1 MPVDGLGSDAGRQSL
16 TDVGAA
22 DVRARRKAGA
32 TRTPP
37 ARRDADPIAPTS
49 ANEPARDAPP
59 TPRAHARGER
69 LVAISALAVLAIAAL
84 FFVERI
90 GSLVGAPAPAPFTP
104 PALDLKTLPVDPV
117 AAPPSTPSTTAPTSR
132 ATPPA
137 RVANARPRATAIA
150 KVRKPPS
157 RPVAQARQAPIVL
170 ASAEPWLLDATVP
183 TRWERMQDEVI
194 ACADEPFFLDAVVCD
209 QRVRHRYCDDWW
221 GRADACP
228 SGRTADYGN

>member
-22 DVRARRKAGA
+22 GARAPRKAGA
-32 TRTPP
+32 TRKP
-37 ARRDADPIAPTS
+37 APRRGADPIAPTS
-49 ANEPARDAPP
+49 VRERSHDAPP
-59 TPRAHARGER
+59 PPPTHVRGER

-90 GSLVGAPAPAPFTP
+90 GSLVSAPAPAPFTP
-104 PALDLKTLPVDPV
+104 PSLDLKTLPIDPV
-117 AAPPSTPSTTAPTSR
+117 AAPPSPPPTSR
-132 ATPPA
+132 ATPSAP
-137 RVANARPRATAIA
+137 VAQVRPRATAIA

-157 RPVAQARQAPIVL
+157 RPVAEARQAPIVL
-170 ASAEPWLLDATVP
+170 ASADWLLLEASVP
-183 TRWERMQDEVI
+183 SRWERMQDEVI
-194 ACADEPFFLDAVVCD
+194 ACADEPYFLDAVVCD

-221 GRADACP
+221 GRTDACP